1 MPANPPYASRSSRL
15 DAGPHTSHVEA
26 VPGLPFKILLVL
38 CLGGVF
44 AVLLPWMAWR
54 RLLSLRRAH
63 GGALLVRGVSG
74 AQAARIVLLRGE
86 VPQVDVDET
95 SLTVNDFYS
104 AHEPAVKLSPET
116 YHGRTLFDVA
126 RAARLAGHALQ
137 HRDRKLGGLS
147 AWDSFMILWGNAWP
161 VLFVLLA
168 LGGRGRILWAC
179 AGFGVLAMVLA
190 FAHLLKHA
198 HVKDAARRGRAELES
213 AKLLDGHPP
222 EEVEAAFT
230 AACMEHLALPY
241 SRTWWKLLLFR

>member
-1 MPANPPYASRSSRL
+1 MHLEFKIFLLFAL
-15 DAGPHTSHVEA
+15 AGLCA
-26 VPGLPFKILLVL
+26 LGLP
-38 CLGGVF
+38 
-44 AVLLPWMAWR
+44 WWAWR
-54 RLLSLRRAH
+54 RVRNLEKKYGRI
-63 GGALLVRGVSG
+63 LLVRGVSG
-74 AQAARIVLLRGE
+74 AQAARIILLRGE
-86 VPQVDVDET
+86 IPQVDVDESAVSVT
-95 SLTVNDFYS
+95 DFYS
-104 AHEPAVKLSPET
+104 AHEPAIKLSPET

-168 LGGRGRILWAC
+168 LGGRGRILWAS

-241 SRTWWKLLLFR
+241 SRTWWKLLMFR